1 MSKLIDMYKNL
12 KQEDSETLY
21 LFKSGVFYI
30 FLDEDAKLISNIFS
44 LKLTNLNSN
53 FVKCGFPANSLDKYM
68 KILNCTQY
76 KVKIID
82 NTSNTT
88 LTLKEF
94 ELNKNAINL
103 LKTIANIDDNN
114 LSIKEAYD
122 FISNIKNTANKIL
135 KEVDT
140 NETKN

>member
-12 KQEDSETLY
+12 KQEDAETLY

-135 KEVDT
+135 KEVNT
-140 NETKN
+140 NEAKN

>member
-12 KQEDSETLY
+12 KQEDAETLY

-82 NTSNTT
+82 NTSNTA

-103 LKTIANIDDNN
+103 LKTVANIDDNN

-135 KEVDT
+135 KEVNT

>member
-12 KQEDSETLY
+12 KQEDAETLY

-135 KEVDT
+135 KEVNT

>member
-1 MSKLIDMYKNL
+1 
-12 KQEDSETLY
+12 
-21 LFKSGVFYI
+21 
-30 FLDEDAKLISNIFS
+30 
-44 LKLTNLNSN
+44 
-53 FVKCGFPANSLDKYM
+53 M

-94 ELNKNAINL
+94 ELNKNTINL

-135 KEVDT
+135 KEVNT
-140 NETKN
+140 NESKN

>member
-12 KQEDSETLY
+12 KQEDAETLY
-21 LFKSGVFYI
+21 LFKSGLFYI

-82 NTSNTT
+82 NTSNTA

-103 LKTIANIDDNN
+103 LKTVANIDDNN

-135 KEVDT
+135 KEVNT

>member
-12 KQEDSETLY
+12 KQENQETLY
-21 LFKSGVFYI
+21 LFKSGLFYI
-30 FLDEDAKLISNIFS
+30 FLDEDAKLMSNIFS
-44 LKLTNLNSN
+44 LKLTNLNLS
-53 FVKCGFPANSLDKYM
+53 FVKCGFPANSLDKYL

-82 NTSNTT
+82 NNTNTT
-88 LTLKEF
+88 LTPKEF
-94 ELNKNAINL
+94 ELNKNTINL
-103 LKTIANIDDNN
+103 LETISNIDNNN

-135 KEVDT
+135 KEVNT
-140 NETKN
+140 